1 MVVADPPEL
10 VYAARVIALVIG
22 MGLAARGAG
31 KLRPRLIERSPDPG
45 ICRVCK
51 YYLTGNV
58 SGVCPECGIAIE
70 ENGESPCAKGKG

>member
-1 MVVADPPEL
+1 VVVADPPEL

-22 MGLAARGAG
+22 MGLTARGAG
-31 KLRPRLIERSPDPG
+31 KLRPRLMERRPDPG
-45 ICRVCK
+45 IRRACR
-51 YYLTGNV
+51 YILTCHV